1 MITKSQIHETQRK
14 WGDGIVK
21 IGALKDNESEC
32 LEFTSS
38 FLNSLYDFENNDVL
52 FKPTKAAEQQFRP
65 NFEMAL
71 SYFLGGSKS
80 YCTEDEG
87 FAMKPWLDV
96 KFVNSGFIIENER
109 AIAMG
114 NYFFTDSSGA
124 VVKVEYTF
132 GYKLRNGSL
141 VIDLHHSSLPFSL

>member
-21 IGALKDNESEC
+21 IGAIKDNESEC
-32 LEFTSS
+32 LKFTKS
-38 FLNSLYDFENNDVL
+38 FLNTLYDFENNDIL
-52 FKPTKAAEQQFRP
+52 FKPTKAADEQFRP
-65 NFEMAL
+65 NFQMAL

-80 YCTEDEG
+80 FCSEDEG
-87 FAMKPWLDV
+87 FAMKPWLNV

-141 VIDLHHSSLPFSL
+141 MIDLHHSSLPFSL

>member
-1 MITKSQIHETQRK
+1 MITKSQIHETQKK

-52 FKPTKAAEQQFRP
+52 FKPTKAADEQFRP
-65 NFEMAL
+65 NFQMAL
-71 SYFLGGSKS
+71 SYFLGGSNS
-80 YCTEDEG
+80 YCSEDEG

>member
-1 MITKSQIHETQRK
+1 MITKSQIHETQKK

-52 FKPTKAAEQQFRP
+52 FKPTKAADEQFRP
-65 NFEMAL
+65 NFQMAL
-71 SYFLGGSKS
+71 SYFLGGSQS
-80 YCTEDEG
+80 YCSEDEG

-114 NYFFTDSSGA
+114 NYFFTDSSGS

>member
-1 MITKSQIHETQRK
+1 MITKSQIHEAQKK
-14 WGDGIVK
+14 WGNGIVK
-21 IGALKDNESEC
+21 IGTLKDNESEC
-32 LEFTSS
+32 LEFTKS
-38 FLNSLYDFENNDVL
+38 FLNSLYDFNNNDVL
-52 FKPTKAAEQQFRP
+52 FKPTKASEEQFRP
-65 NFEMAL
+65 NFQMAL
-71 SYFLGGSKS
+71 SYFLGGSQS
-80 YCTEDEG
+80 YCSEDEG

>member
-1 MITKSQIHETQRK
+1 MITKSQIHETQKK

-21 IGALKDNESEC
+21 IGTLKDNESEC

-80 YCTEDEG
+80 YCSEDEG

-124 VVKVEYTF
+124 VAKVEYTF

-141 VIDLHHSSLPFSL
+141 FIDLHHSSLPFSL

>member
-1 MITKSQIHETQRK
+1 MITKSQIHETQKK

-52 FKPTKAAEQQFRP
+52 FKPTKAADEQFRP
-65 NFEMAL
+65 NFQMAL

-87 FAMKPWLDV
+87 FAMKAWVDV
-96 KFVNSGFIIENER
+96 KFANSGFIIENER

-132 GYKLRNGSL
+132 GYKLRNGHL
-141 VIDLHHSSLPFSL
+141 LIDLHHSSLPFSL